1 MMRWTRLVLILASC
15 LLCTVFLAGGS
26 ATPASANQADNPP
39 AQVGGGAAAQP
50 NPSPKC
56 CHCKSGADNS
66 GGEKPAVCPKEG
78 ATEPVPD
85 EDAAPKKTSL
95 HRYFTKHTLVWAMVL
110 CLAIILAVIALRI
123 FLS

>member
-15 LLCTVFLAGGS
+15 LLCVAFLARGS
-26 ATPASANQADNPP
+26 ATSASANQAGNPP

-56 CHCKSGADNS
+56 CHCKSGVDNS
-66 GGEKPAVCPKEG
+66 GDEKPAVCPN
-78 ATEPVPD
+78 TEPVPD
-85 EDAAPKKTSL
+85 KDAASPKKTSL